1 METVNRKLH
10 ISLDETLNHFQR
22 MSWKTKEWKLAISQT
37 TELDPT
43 WRVNLIFVQWWL
55 KYLLTS
61 ICFESRIENLE
72 MNGVVQDSLKNK
84 LLCLPY
90 VENEGLNETLGT
102 LNKC

>member
-1 METVNRKLH
+1 
-10 ISLDETLNHFQR
+10 
-22 MSWKTKEWKLAISQT
+22 
-37 TELDPT
+37 
-43 WRVNLIFVQWWL
+43 
-55 KYLLTS
+55 
-61 ICFESRIENLE
+61 